1 MLRVSY
7 LKMTRHIPNFIT
19 SLNLTSGFLAI
30 IFILKGDPVI
40 ASWLVLAAMVFDFL
54 DGFASRLLNAYSDLG
69 KELDSL
75 ADVVSFGVVPG
86 LILYLLLSAG
96 LETSLSAAEN
106 STWFKFVL
114 ISLVPALIPVCAGL
128 RLAKFNIDTTQTTS
142 FRGLP
147 TPAAAMAVVSVLLSS
162 FYSDSEILKALISSP
177 VFIIIFSLIVSILMV
192 SRIPLLSFKFKSW
205 DFRGNEGRYIL
216 VAISAVLVLA
226 LHWGG
231 IPLIIPAYIL
241 VSLFVRN

>member
-1 MLRVSY
+1 
-7 LKMTRHIPNFIT
+7 MTRHIPNFIT
-19 SLNLTSGFLAI
+19 SLNLASGFLAI
-30 IFILKGDPVI
+30 IFILKGDPVT

-86 LILYLLLSAG
+86 LIIYLLLS
-96 LETSLSAAEN
+96 TSLDTSLPSAVN
-106 STWFKFVL
+106 STWFTIVL
-114 ISLVPALIPVCAGL
+114 ISLVPALLPVCAGL

-147 TPAAAMAVVSVLLSS
+147 TPAAALAVVSVLLSS
-162 FYSDSEILKALISSP
+162 VYSDSEILKALISSP
-177 VFIIIFSLIVSILMV
+177 VFIIIFSLAVSLLMV

-205 DFRGNEGRYIL
+205 GFRGNEGRYIL
-216 VAISAVLVLA
+216 VAVSVVMIII

-231 IPLIIPAYIL
+231 IPLIIPAYII
-241 VSLFVRN
+241 VSLLVRN

>member
-1 MLRVSY
+1 
-7 LKMTRHIPNFIT
+7 MTRHIPNFIT
-19 SLNLTSGFLAI
+19 SLNLASGFLAI
-30 IFILKGDPVI
+30 IFILKGDPVT

-86 LILYLLLSAG
+86 LIIYLLLS
-96 LETSLSAAEN
+96 TSLDTSLPSAVN
-106 STWFKFVL
+106 STWFTIVL
-114 ISLVPALIPVCAGL
+114 ISLVPALLPVCAGL

-147 TPAAAMAVVSVLLSS
+147 TPAAALAVVSVLLSS
-162 FYSDSEILKALISSP
+162 VYSDSEILKALISSP
-177 VFIIIFSLIVSILMV
+177 VFIIIFSLAVSLLMV

-205 DFRGNEGRYIL
+205 GFRGNEGRYIL
-216 VAISAVLVLA
+216 VAVSAVMIII

-231 IPLIIPAYIL
+231 IPLIIPAYII
-241 VSLFVRN
+241 VSLLVRN